1 LFLVQ
6 DSTRMQYLPSAKGR
20 TRVAAA
26 RRAKGKGKRKTATG
40 VAPGEV
46 GVPSALEDLAPTA
59 RQLLEAARRL
69 LETQDYSSLTLKA
82 IGREAGQNESL
93 IGYHFGSKTGLMVAL
108 VDWLLYDTLRD
119 LQARVAQLNE
129 GQDQLHLA
137 VDDSRKLATDV
148 DSYRAFF
155 DLLPHLIE
163 TREGRQRMADLYRGY
178 REMNARALCST
189 STEARTPQ
197 ARALGA
203 MHIAFT
209 DGLAIQV
216 ALDPGGID
224 VQLVAE
230 LWEDFV
236 RHARGQGEAGADDSS
251 A

>member
-1 LFLVQ
+1 
-6 DSTRMQYLPSAKGR
+6 MGR
-20 TRVAAA
+20 IRVAAA
-26 RRAKGKGKRKTATG
+26 RKAKGKGKRTTATG
-40 VAPGEV
+40 RGATAREI
-46 GVPSALEDLAPTA
+46 GVPSALDDLAPTA
-59 RQLLEAARRL
+59 RELLEAARRL

-108 VDWLLYDTLRD
+108 VDWLLYDILRD
-119 LQARVAQLNE
+119 LQARVAHLEE

-137 VDDSRKLATDV
+137 VDDSRKLIADV
-148 DSYRAFF
+148 DSYRAFY

-163 TREGRQRMADLYRGY
+163 TREGRHRMAELYRGY
-178 REMNARALCST
+178 REMNARALFST
-189 STEARTPQ
+189 STEARTPR

-203 MHIAFT
+203 MHVAFT

-216 ALDPGGID
+216 AMDPGGVD

-236 RHARGQGEAGADDSS
+236 RHVREHGEAGVDDS
-251 A
+251 

>member
-1 LFLVQ
+1 
-6 DSTRMQYLPSAKGR
+6 
-20 TRVAAA
+20 VAAA
-26 RRAKGKGKRKTATG
+26 RNAKGKGKRTTATG
-40 VAPGEV
+40 VAPREV
-46 GVPSALEDLAPTA
+46 GVPSALDDLAPTA
-59 RQLLEAARRL
+59 RELLEAARRL

-93 IGYHFGSKTGLMVAL
+93 IGYHFGSKTGLLVAL

-119 LQARVAQLNE
+119 LQARVAQLDE

-137 VDDSRKLATDV
+137 VDDSRKLVADV
-148 DSYRAFF
+148 DSYRAFY

-163 TREGRQRMADLYRGY
+163 TREGRQRMAELYRGY

-203 MHIAFT
+203 MHVALP

-216 ALDPGGID
+216 AIDPGGVD
-224 VQLVAE
+224 LQLVAE
-230 LWEDFV
+230 LWERFV
-236 RHARGQGEAGADDSS
+236 RHVREHDENGPEDSEA
-251 A
+251 